1 MWTVAVVPLF
11 VLTMPLCLQLL
22 EARVVDP
29 AVRTRAAPIDR
40 SRVAT
45 IDSPERDRNLSG
57 VVTGLNCRGRVSIA
71 EGIR

>member
-22 EARVVDP
+22 EAHLVDP
-29 AVRTRAAPIDR
+29 GDRTRATPIDR
-40 SRVAT
+40 SRIVT

-57 VVTGLNCRGRVSIA
+57 VATGLNCRGRVSIA